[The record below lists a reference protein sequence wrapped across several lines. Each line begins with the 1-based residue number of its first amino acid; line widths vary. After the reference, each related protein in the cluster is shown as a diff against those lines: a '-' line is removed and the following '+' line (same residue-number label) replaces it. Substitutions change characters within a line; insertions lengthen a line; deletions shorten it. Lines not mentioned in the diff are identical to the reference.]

1 MDDELDIKSGD
12 DVAVV
17 CLTDRKLELDCRR
30 GERERE
36 RERKDPRNGG
46 HIEWNIVV
54 TGHKVYEFIGY
65 SRESMRYSFSLP
77 WKE

>member
-1 MDDELDIKSGD
+1 MFNGQEIGIGLPK
-12 DVAVV
+12 
-17 CLTDRKLELDCRR
+17 RR
-30 GERERE
+30 ERERERE